1 MIETSTILA
10 GLVWGAI
17 AIMFAVAEWA
27 DRPETRESIV
37 GVR

>member
-1 MIETSTILA
+1 MIETSTMLTLLFWVA
-10 GLVWGAI
+10 L